1 MKKLLLLLS
10 CFVMVFAA
18 HAQQPSQENTSYPLD
33 PQATAAAPWK
43 VGETIAEK
51 PCFSDRKTTCHCK
64 FLGITSQGKALL
76 QEFYA
81 SGQKATE
88 PYTATVLPE
97 TKEQRRDGLYIA
109 FYENGQKAGEGH
121 FLDGKAQGLWT
132 EWHRNGQKAAEG
144 HYQDGKEQG
153 LATSWYE
160 NGQKAAEGHTQDGKP
175 QGLWTWWHSNGQKM
189 TEGHFQDGI
198 KQGLWTW
205 WHENGQKS
213 EEGHFLNDKGRGLW
227 TRWDENGNIIAEK
240 KVD

>member
-1 MKKLLLLLS
+1 MRVVLNLLS
-10 CFVMVFAA
+10 SALICITYTAY
-18 HAQQPSQENTSYPLD
+18 AQETGVTYQTD
-33 PQATAAAPWK
+33 PQATTAAPWK
-43 VGETIAEK
+43 IGETIAEK
-51 PCFSDRKTTCHCK
+51 PCFSDRRTSCYCK

-76 QEFYA
+76 QEFYV

-132 EWHRNGQKAAEG
+132 EWHRNGQKAGESR
-144 HYQDGKEQG
+144 YQDGKQQG
-153 LATSWYE
+153 LGTSWYE
-160 NGQKAAEGHTQDGKP
+160 NGQKSGEGHVQNDKP
-175 QGLWTWWHSNGQKM
+175 QGLWTWWHENGQKM

-227 TRWDENGNIIAEK
+227 TRWDENGNIIGEK
-240 KVD
+240 NYD